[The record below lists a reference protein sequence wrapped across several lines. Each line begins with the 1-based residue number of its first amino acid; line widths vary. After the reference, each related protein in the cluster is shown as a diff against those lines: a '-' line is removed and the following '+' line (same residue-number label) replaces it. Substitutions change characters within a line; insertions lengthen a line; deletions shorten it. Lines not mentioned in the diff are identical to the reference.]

1 MRGEGSGFS
10 RKNSNFTD
18 MMNRI
23 LRSLPLLLAAALL
36 LTARP
41 AAAQTSFTVNIS
53 DDGGAT
59 LTAFLPEHPDGRAI
73 LAFPGGGYRQT
84 SIGNNAQWA
93 PLYNSLGISFFILKY
108 RMPEGHPEQTTLA
121 DAEAAM
127 RLIQENAARWHVNPT
142 RIGVMGTSAGGHL
155 ATTMA
160 TSAPEPLRPAFQILF
175 YPVITFGEGCHKGSR
190 DNFLG
195 ERAKDPAQ
203 IERYSSEK
211 QVTAATPPAIIF
223 ANSDDRGVP
232 PEFNAAA
239 YYIAMTKLGCSAS
252 LHIYPE
258 GGHGWT
264 FASAYRYHDQAVE
277 ELTAWLKALQL

>member
-1 MRGEGSGFS
+1 
-10 RKNSNFTD
+10 

-23 LRSLPLLLAAALL
+23 HRFLPLALAALL
-36 LTARP
+36 LTALRP
-41 AAAQTSFTVNIS
+41 AAAQTTFTVNIS

-93 PLYNSLGISFFILKY
+93 PLYNSLGISYFILKY
-108 RMPEGHPEQTTLA
+108 RMPQGHPETTLG

-127 RLIQENAARWHVNPT
+127 RLILNHAEGWGIDPK

-195 ERAKDPAQ
+195 EKASDPAL

-211 QVTAATPPAIIF
+211 QVTASTPPAIIF

-239 YYIAMTKLGCSAS
+239 YYIAMTKQGCSAS

-277 ELTAWLKALQL
+277 ELTAWLAALQL

>member
-1 MRGEGSGFS
+1 
-10 RKNSNFTD
+10 
-18 MMNRI
+18 MMNRTFRI
-23 LRSLPLLLAAALL
+23 LPLLLAALL
-36 LTARP
+36 LAVARP
-41 AAAQTSFTVNIS
+41 ASAQTTFTLHLSS
-53 DDGGAT
+53 DGEAT

-93 PLYNSLGISFFILKY
+93 PLYNSLGISYFILKY
-108 RMPEGHPEQTTLA
+108 RMPEGHPETTLG

-127 RLIQENAARWHVNPT
+127 RLIRENASRWHVNPT

-155 ATTMA
+155 ATMMA

-195 ERAKDPAQ
+195 EKASDPEML
-203 IERYSSEK
+203 ERYSSEK
-211 QVTAATPPAIIF
+211 QVSETTPPAIIF

-232 PEFNAAA
+232 PEYNAAA
-239 YYIAMTKLGCSAS
+239 FYIAMTQKGCSAS

-277 ELTAWLKALQL
+277 ELTAWLKALKF

>member
-1 MRGEGSGFS
+1 M
-10 RKNSNFTD
+10 TD
-18 MMNRI
+18 RI
-23 LRSLPLLLAAALL
+23 LLSLRLCLAVILLLAAPLAFG
-36 LTARP
+36 
-41 AAAQTSFTVNIS
+41 QTTFTVRVS
-53 DDGGAT
+53 DDGEST

-93 PLYNSLGISFFILKY
+93 PLYNSLGISYFILKY
-108 RMPEGHPEQTTLA
+108 RMPEGHPETTLG

-155 ATTMA
+155 ATTLA
-160 TSAPEPLRPAFQILF
+160 TSAPAPIRPAFQILF

-195 ERAKDPAQ
+195 EKASDPALV
-203 IERYSSEK
+203 ERYSSEK
-211 QVTAATPPAIIF
+211 QVSETTPPAIIF

-232 PEFNAAA
+232 PEYNAAA
-239 YYIAMTKLGCSAS
+239 YYIAMTLKGCSAS

-277 ELTAWLKALQL
+277 ELTAWLKALKF

>member
-1 MRGEGSGFS
+1 
-10 RKNSNFTD
+10 
-18 MMNRI
+18 MNRI
-23 LRSLPLLLAAALL
+23 PLIPFLLAALL
-36 LTARP
+36 LAVRP
-41 AAAQTSFTVNIS
+41 AAAQTTYTLNITA
-53 DDGGAT
+53 DGAAT

-93 PLYNSLGISFFILKY
+93 PLFNSLGISFFILKY
-108 RMPEGHPEQTTLA
+108 RMPEGHPETTLA

-160 TSAPEPLRPAFQILF
+160 TSAPEHLRPAFQILF

-190 DNFLG
+190 DHFLG
-195 ERAKDPAQ
+195 AAATDPAQ
-203 IERYSSEK
+203 IERYSSER
-211 QVTAATPPAIIF
+211 QVKETTPPAIIF

-232 PEFNAAA
+232 PEYNAAA
-239 YYIAMTKLGCSAS
+239 YYIAMTQKGCPAS

-264 FASAYRYHDQAVE
+264 FVSAYRYHDQAVE
-277 ELTAWLKALQL
+277 ELTAWLAALKL

>member
-1 MRGEGSGFS
+1 MTH
-10 RKNSNFTD
+10 KQC
-18 MMNRI
+18 
-23 LRSLPLLLAAALL
+23 LLLPLLMAALL
-36 LTARP
+36 LASLRL
-41 AAAQTSFTVNIS
+41 AAAQTPLTFQLSP
-53 DDGGAT
+53 DGEAT

-93 PLYNSLGISFFILKY
+93 PLYNSLGISYIILKY
-108 RMPEGHPEQTTLA
+108 RMPQGHPATTLG

-127 RLIQENAARWHVNPT
+127 RLILNHADGWGIDPK

-195 ERAKDPAQ
+195 EKASDPAL
-203 IERYSSEK
+203 IERYSSE
-211 QVTAATPPAIIF
+211 
-223 ANSDDRGVP
+223 
-232 PEFNAAA
+232 
-239 YYIAMTKLGCSAS
+239 
-252 LHIYPE
+252 
-258 GGHGWT
+258 
-264 FASAYRYHDQAVE
+264 
-277 ELTAWLKALQL
+277 

>member
-1 MRGEGSGFS
+1 
-10 RKNSNFTD
+10 
-18 MMNRI
+18 MMTHKQC
-23 LRSLPLLLAAALL
+23 LLLPLLMAALL
-36 LTARP
+36 LASLRS
-41 AAAQTSFTVNIS
+41 AAAQTPLTFQLSP
-53 DDGGAT
+53 DGEAT

-93 PLYNSLGISFFILKY
+93 PLYNSLGISYFILKY
-108 RMPEGHPEQTTLA
+108 RMPQGHPETTLG

-127 RLIQENAARWHVNPT
+127 RLILDHAEGWGIDPK

-195 ERAKDPAQ
+195 EKASDPAL

-211 QVTAATPPAIIF
+211 QVTASTPPAIIF

-239 YYIAMTKLGCSAS
+239 YYIAMTLQGCPAS

-264 FASAYRYHDQAVE
+264 FASAYRYHDQAVS
-277 ELTAWLKALQL
+277 ELTAWLEALQL